1 MAKTSEAQIRAVR
14 NYENKT
20 YKRYTINL
28 RLEED
33 NEIINS
39 IEEAKAKGIN
49 LREWIINLF
58 EGQKWPLNYNL
69 THVI

>member
-1 MAKTSEAQIRAVR
+1 MIAISKTSEAQIRAVR
-14 NYENKT
+14 SYESKT

-33 NEIINS
+33 VEIINS
-39 IEEAKAKGIN
+39 IEKAKSKGIN

-58 EGQKWPLNYNL
+58 EGQK
-69 THVI
+69 